1 MSEVK
6 IACVGDVM
14 CGESFYALGQGVA
27 SSLDKYGKDFLP
39 NEIIDVFYDHDLVLC
54 NIECIL
60 SDVGRKEYSLRS
72 LHMRGRPEA
81 ARHLAE
87 WGITVAHVAN
97 NHILEQGPEA
107 AVDTVQQLEW
117 AGIKIVG
124 SGKDGL
130 FRPGVQVTEVTLS
143 NQKISVLG
151 ICFLK
156 EKYAYYG
163 GAELNELLDA
173 ISSLARQGK
182 IVVVSVHWGNEL
194 IDRPSTQQRQ
204 IAQQLVAAGASLIVG
219 HHPHVVQGIEK
230 VDGGLVAYSLGN
242 FIFDCFL
249 SRTRWSVILSVTISG
264 KGIIQWD
271 YIPVEK
277 DKEHR
282 PKFAQGERE
291 VELKKEIERRCDLL
305 QSKIPREQY
314 EKQYESDFRVLD
326 SVARRK
332 LWLEL
337 AKRMPALKF
346 IYWPQLFLRP
356 IQRRLGIW

>member
-27 SSLDKYGKDFLP
+27 SSLDKYGKDFLT
-39 NEIIDVFYDHDLVLC
+39 NEIVDVLRNHDLVLC
-54 NIECIL
+54 NIECVL
-60 SDVGRKEYSLRS
+60 SDVGRKEHSLRS
-72 LHMRGRPEA
+72 LHMRGRAEA
-81 ARHLAE
+81 ARHLAD

-97 NHILEQGPEA
+97 NHILEQGFEA
-107 AVDTVQQLEW
+107 AVDTVQQLEQ

-124 SGKDGL
+124 SGKDGG
-130 FRPGVQVTEVTLS
+130 FQPGIQITEVTLN
-143 NQKISVLG
+143 NQEISVLG

-163 GAELNELLDA
+163 GAELNELLNA

-182 IVVVSVHWGNEL
+182 TVVVSVHWGNEL
-194 IDRPSTQQRQ
+194 IDRPNTQQRQ
-204 IAQQLVAAGASLIVG
+204 IARQFVAAGASLIVG

-230 VDGGLVAYSLGN
+230 VNGGLVAYSLGN

-249 SRTRWSVILSVTISG
+249 SHTRWSVILSVTMSG
-264 KGIIQWD
+264 QEIIQWD
-271 YIPVEK
+271 YIPIEN

-282 PKFAQGERE
+282 PKFAQGKRE
-291 VELKKEIERRCDLL
+291 IELKKEIERRCDLL
-305 QSKIPREQY
+305 QSKIPCEQY

-326 SVARRK
+326 SISRHK

-337 AKRMPALKF
+337 AKRIPTLRF
-346 IYWPQLFLRP
+346 IYWPQLLLRP